1 MTAPLDAFVAA
12 GPWPQRLG
20 MRALLALGRRPRG
33 IALLR
38 RFAPADQLALS
49 LIALERYD
57 EPAVSHALGWDA
69 AAIVA
74 RGRALREE
82 QGRP

>member
-1 MTAPLDAFVAA
+1 VSGSLDRFVAA

-33 IALLR
+33 MALLR
-38 RFAPADQLALS
+38 LAAPADQLAAS

-57 EPAVSHALGWDA
+57 DPRVSRALGWDA
-69 AAIVA
+69 AAIVG
-74 RGRALREE
+74 RGRALRRRE
-82 QGRP
+82 GRP